1 MNIGII
7 DYGLSNLLSISR
19 AVEKINGSVSLIKN
33 PEELALVD
41 KVILPGVGAFPQ
53 GMTQLLNSGMAESLV
68 SFANQGKPLLGICL
82 GMQLLLSQ
90 SEEISPTNGLNLIQ
104 GHCISLP
111 SKSATGGSNII
122 PHVGWEAIHIDGNY
136 EKLNGQY
143 MYFVHSFYAQP
154 SSAQHILCTSPF
166 GELQFA
172 SGIQKDNITGFQF
185 HPEKSG
191 AKGLELLS
199 IFLNN

>member
-19 AVEKINGSVSLIKN
+19 AVEKINGSVSIINN

-122 PHVGWEAIHIDGNY
+122 PHVGWETIHIDGNY

-191 AKGLELLS
+191 DKGLELLS